1 MTEEPRAKA
10 GGLHHNFKLQSTYSQ
25 KSMMLLDSHGCVK
38 TYDSIEEM
46 FKEFYDFRLGFYEK
60 RKEYFTGLLQAI
72 SKMIENQAR
81 FLPIVVMKYVCL
93 YSR

>member
-1 MTEEPRAKA
+1 MNEEPRAKA
-10 GGLHHNFKLQSTYSQ
+10 GGLHQVFRLQSTYSQ

-38 TYDSIEEM
+38 TYDSIEEI
-46 FKEFYDFRLGFYEK
+46 FKEFYDFLFGFYEK

-81 FLPIVVMKYVCL
+81 FLPIVVRTYVCL